1 MVTGRDLAVADR
13 PILISNNRGAADTSF
28 APGLGEISRRE
39 KAVFKRK
46 TYGGRRSICVVL
58 LSNCTICSRR
68 SGEMERRTAASLAV
82 KHGRLGW
89 MDVGWLILETKLMHL
104 KLAKEGMNAEI

>member
-13 PILISNNRGAADTSF
+13 PLLISNNRGAADTSF

-46 TYGGRRSICVVL
+46 TYGG
-58 LSNCTICSRR
+58 
-68 SGEMERRTAASLAV
+68 GAYA
-82 KHGRLGW
+82 W
-89 MDVGWLILETKLMHL
+89 YF
-104 KLAKEGMNAEI
+104 